1 MNVPWVPCA
10 PMHVPLYEMSLSTQ
24 CHCGVMSIFKNI
36 SQFLFISV
44 EPLSSLCLQ
53 RRKPALSSSLPVPNV
68 AAAFGT

>member
-36 SQFLFISV
+36 SQFLFTSV
-44 EPLSSLCLQ
+44 EPLSFLRLQ
-53 RRKPALSSSLPVPNV
+53 RKKPALSSSLPLPNV